1 MQSDAKGA
9 NLAATG
15 AAIPVAAAATGITAP
30 SPAYARWL
38 ADRRR
43 DRIAVI
49 GWRLLLV
56 MAVLAVWEAA
66 PRLGLVNPM
75 LTSHPSAVWDG
86 FVVLI
91 DEGNLG
97 LHVGVTVLE
106 TVISFTLSM
115 VLGTAAALALW
126 SWPMVQRVLDPFLV
140 VANAL
145 PKIALVPIF
154 YIWLGPSQSI
164 YAVAVAVA
172 VFITILMMY
181 TGFVQ
186 TDPNKIKLVRTLG
199 ASRGQILR
207 KVVLPANL
215 ATFIATLKANA
226 GLALVGVIVGEFQSA
241 NAGLGYLIVYGSQI
255 FRMDMVMASIVIL
268 AVISLVI
275 YLAIQA
281 VETRLARGGNGH

>member
-1 MQSDAKGA
+1 MQSDAVKGS
-9 NLAATG
+9 
-15 AAIPVAAAATGITAP
+15 PAAAAAA
-30 SPAYARWL
+30 SAEYRAW
-38 ADRRR
+38 AAARRR
-43 DRIAVI
+43 ERIAVL
-49 GWRLLLV
+49 GWRVLLV
-56 MAVLAVWEAA
+56 VAVLALWEAA

-75 LTSHPSAVWDG
+75 LTSHPSAVWQG
-86 FVVLI
+86 FLVLI
-91 DEGNLG
+91 EEGDLG
-97 LHVGVTVLE
+97 LHVGVTVIE
-106 TVISFTLSM
+106 TIAAFALSM
-115 VLGTAAALALW
+115 IIGTAAALALW
-126 SWPMVQRVLDPFLV
+126 SWPMVQKVLDPFLV

-154 YIWLGPSQSI
+154 YIWLGPTQSI

-199 ASRGQILR
+199 ASRSQILR

-255 FRMDMVMASIVIL
+255 FRMDMVMAAIVIL
-268 AVISLVI
+268 AVLSLLI
-275 YLAIQA
+275 YLAIQLA
-281 VETRLARGGNGH
+281 EARLMRGGTGH

>member
-1 MQSDAKGA
+1 MRSEAMQSDAVKGS
-9 NLAATG
+9 
-15 AAIPVAAAATGITAP
+15 PAAAAAA
-30 SPAYARWL
+30 SAEYRAW
-38 ADRRR
+38 AAARRR
-43 DRIAVI
+43 ERIAVL
-49 GWRLLLV
+49 GWRVLLV
-56 MAVLAVWEAA
+56 VAVLALWEAA

-75 LTSHPSAVWDG
+75 LTSHPSAVWQG
-86 FVVLI
+86 FLVLI
-91 DEGNLG
+91 EEGDLG
-97 LHVGVTVLE
+97 LHVGVTVIE
-106 TVISFTLSM
+106 TIAAFALSM
-115 VLGTAAALALW
+115 IIGTAAALALW
-126 SWPMVQRVLDPFLV
+126 SWPMVQKVLDPFLV

-154 YIWLGPSQSI
+154 YIWLGPTQSI

-199 ASRGQILR
+199 ASRSQILR

-255 FRMDMVMASIVIL
+255 FRMDMVMAAIVIL
-268 AVISLVI
+268 AVLSLLI
-275 YLAIQA
+275 YLAIQLA
-281 VETRLARGGNGH
+281 EARLMRGGTGH

>member
-1 MQSDAKGA
+1 MQSDAKGTTV
-9 NLAATG
+9 AATG
-15 AAIPVAAAATGITAP
+15 AAIPVAAADVPAP

-43 DRIAVI
+43 DRLAVI

-56 MAVLAVWEAA
+56 MAVLAMWEAA

-97 LHVGVTVLE
+97 LHVGVTVME

-154 YIWLGPSQSI
+154 YIWLGPAQSI

-255 FRMDMVMASIVIL
+255 FRMDMVMAAIVIL

>member
-9 NLAATG
+9 TVAATG
-15 AAIPVAAAATGITAP
+15 AAIQVAAADAPAP

-43 DRIAVI
+43 DRLAVI

-56 MAVLAVWEAA
+56 MAVLAMWEAA

-75 LTSHPSAVWDG
+75 LTSHPTAVWDG

-91 DEGNLG
+91 DEGDLG
-97 LHVGVTVLE
+97 LHVGVTVME

-154 YIWLGPSQSI
+154 YIWLGPAQSI

-255 FRMDMVMASIVIL
+255 FRMDMVMAAIVIL

>member
-1 MQSDAKGA
+1 
-9 NLAATG
+9 
-15 AAIPVAAAATGITAP
+15 
-30 SPAYARWL
+30 
-38 ADRRR
+38 
-43 DRIAVI
+43 
-49 GWRLLLV
+49 
-56 MAVLAVWEAA
+56 
-66 PRLGLVNPM
+66 M
-75 LTSHPSAVWDG
+75 LTSHPSAVWQG
-86 FVVLI
+86 FLVLI
-91 DEGNLG
+91 EEGDLG
-97 LHVGVTVLE
+97 LHVGVTVIE
-106 TVISFTLSM
+106 TIAAFALSM
-115 VLGTAAALALW
+115 IIGTAAALALW
-126 SWPMVQRVLDPFLV
+126 SWPMVQKVLDPFLV

-154 YIWLGPSQSI
+154 YIWLGPTQSI

-199 ASRGQILR
+199 ASRSQILR

-255 FRMDMVMASIVIL
+255 FRMDMVMAAIVIL
-268 AVISLVI
+268 AVLSLLI
-275 YLAIQA
+275 YLAIQLA
-281 VETRLARGGNGH
+281 EARLIRGGAGH

>member
-1 MQSDAKGA
+1 MQSDAVKGS
-9 NLAATG
+9 
-15 AAIPVAAAATGITAP
+15 PAAAAAA
-30 SPAYARWL
+30 SAEYRAW
-38 ADRRR
+38 AAARRR
-43 DRIAVI
+43 ERIAVL
-49 GWRLLLV
+49 GWRVLV
-56 MAVLAVWEAA
+56 VVAVLALWEAA

-75 LTSHPSAVWDG
+75 LTSHPSAVWQG
-86 FVVLI
+86 FLVLI
-91 DEGNLG
+91 EEGDLG
-97 LHVGVTVLE
+97 LHVGVTVIE
-106 TVISFTLSM
+106 TIAAFALSM
-115 VLGTAAALALW
+115 IIGTAAALALW
-126 SWPMVQRVLDPFLV
+126 SWPMVQKVLDPFLV

-154 YIWLGPSQSI
+154 YIWLGPTQSI

-199 ASRGQILR
+199 ASRSQILR

-255 FRMDMVMASIVIL
+255 FRMDMVMAAIVIL
-268 AVISLVI
+268 AVLSLLI
-275 YLAIQA
+275 YLAIQLA
-281 VETRLARGGNGH
+281 EARLIRGGAGH

>member
-1 MQSDAKGA
+1 MRSEAMQSDAVKGS
-9 NLAATG
+9 
-15 AAIPVAAAATGITAP
+15 PAAAAAA
-30 SPAYARWL
+30 SAEYRAW
-38 ADRRR
+38 AAARRR
-43 DRIAVI
+43 ERIAVL
-49 GWRLLLV
+49 GWRVLLV
-56 MAVLAVWEAA
+56 VAVLALWEAA

-75 LTSHPSAVWDG
+75 LTSHPSAVWQG
-86 FVVLI
+86 FLVLI
-91 DEGNLG
+91 EEGDLG
-97 LHVGVTVLE
+97 LHVGVTVIE
-106 TVISFTLSM
+106 TIAAFALSM
-115 VLGTAAALALW
+115 IIGTAAALALW
-126 SWPMVQRVLDPFLV
+126 SWPMVQKVLDPFLV

-154 YIWLGPSQSI
+154 YIWLGPTQSI

-199 ASRGQILR
+199 ASRSQILR

-255 FRMDMVMASIVIL
+255 FRMDMVMAAIVIL
-268 AVISLVI
+268 AVLSLLI
-275 YLAIQA
+275 YLAIQLA
-281 VETRLARGGNGH
+281 EARLMRGGAGH

>member
-1 MQSDAKGA
+1 MRSEAMQSDAVKGS
-9 NLAATG
+9 
-15 AAIPVAAAATGITAP
+15 PAAAAAA
-30 SPAYARWL
+30 SAEYRAW
-38 ADRRR
+38 AAARRR
-43 DRIAVI
+43 ERIAVL
-49 GWRLLLV
+49 GWRVLV
-56 MAVLAVWEAA
+56 VVAVLALWEAA

-75 LTSHPSAVWDG
+75 LTSHPSAVWQG
-86 FVVLI
+86 FLVLI
-91 DEGNLG
+91 EEGDLG
-97 LHVGVTVLE
+97 LHVGVTVIE
-106 TVISFTLSM
+106 TIAAFALSM
-115 VLGTAAALALW
+115 IIGTAAALALW
-126 SWPMVQRVLDPFLV
+126 SWPMVQKVLDPFLV

-154 YIWLGPSQSI
+154 YIWLGPTQSI

-199 ASRGQILR
+199 ASRSQILR

-255 FRMDMVMASIVIL
+255 FRMDMVMAAIVIL
-268 AVISLVI
+268 AVLSLLI
-275 YLAIQA
+275 YLAIQLA
-281 VETRLARGGNGH
+281 EARLIRGGAGH

>member
-1 MQSDAKGA
+1 MQSDAVKGS
-9 NLAATG
+9 
-15 AAIPVAAAATGITAP
+15 PAAAAAA
-30 SPAYARWL
+30 SAEYRAW
-38 ADRRR
+38 AAARRR
-43 DRIAVI
+43 ERIAVL
-49 GWRLLLV
+49 GWRVLLV
-56 MAVLAVWEAA
+56 VAVLALWEAA

-75 LTSHPSAVWDG
+75 LTSHPSAVWQG
-86 FVVLI
+86 FLVLI
-91 DEGNLG
+91 EEGDLG
-97 LHVGVTVLE
+97 LHVGVTVIE
-106 TVISFTLSM
+106 TIAAFALSM
-115 VLGTAAALALW
+115 IIGTAAALALW
-126 SWPMVQRVLDPFLV
+126 SWPMVQKVLDPFLV

-154 YIWLGPSQSI
+154 YIWLGPTQSI

-199 ASRGQILR
+199 ASRSQILR

-255 FRMDMVMASIVIL
+255 FRMDMVMAAIVIL
-268 AVISLVI
+268 AVLSLLI
-275 YLAIQA
+275 YLAIQLA
-281 VETRLARGGNGH
+281 EARLMRGGAGH